1 MVNGRSDVG
10 EHLKGQDAVF
20 PLEQQLFVAKRGRS
34 DAGAQ
39 QALRVFSSE
48 ENYAGA
54 CCGQVVVFGCLPQR
68 KTSPCVTE

>member
-1 MVNGRSDVG
+1 MINRRSDEG

-39 QALRVFSSE
+39 LALRVFSSE
-48 ENYAGA
+48 EN
-54 CCGQVVVFGCLPQR
+54 
-68 KTSPCVTE
+68 